1 MNEIFENQTSYS
13 YELNADDS
21 CRITAYQGDAVMLTI
36 PTELDGHKVI
46 DIGIYAFANCPHLK
60 HVIIP
65 EGVVTLFINAFYN
78 CPELETIQLPNTI
91 ENNVNSSV
99 RKCPKFMGYK
109 VSADHE
115 MFELK
120 DGVLF
125 NKEVA
130 HLVDYPAAMEQAEYT
145 VPEGIVEVM
154 RGAFAEHTKLER
166 VVLPEGLTK
175 IGDGAFRDCEALRE
189 VILPSTL
196 EVIGGQAFAGCA
208 ALERILIPASVC
220 EIGQNAFS
228 SCWSLQ
234 DIQVDE
240 ASAHFADTDGALY
253 TKDMKRL
260 LRYPVDGRMG
270 YVVPEGV
277 EVIGTGAFSGCDTLA
292 EVRLPQSLKVIEG
305 SAFAH
310 CSMLDHVVIPEGV
323 QAIAPATFF
332 GCTNLAEIELPQT
345 LGMIS
350 QQAFWYC
357 FSLTE
362 ITVPATAKIQDDAFG
377 GEPEVLEGLGMD
389 CIPEIIRK

>member
-1 MNEIFENQTSYS
+1 MNENNTSYS

-21 CRITAYQGDAVMLTI
+21 CRITAYQGDAVMLTV

-46 DIGIYAFANCPHLK
+46 DIGIYAFANCQHLK

-78 CPELETIQLPNTI
+78 CPELETISLPNTI

-99 RKCPKFMGYK
+99 RACPKFTGYK
-109 VSADHE
+109 VNDDHE

-145 VPEGIVEVM
+145 VPAGTVEVM
-154 RGAFAEHTKLER
+154 RGAFAEHKYLQR
-166 VVLPEGLTK
+166 VVLPEGLVK
-175 IGDGAFRDCEALRE
+175 IGDGAFRGCEALRE
-189 VILPSTL
+189 VVLPSTL
-196 EVIGGQAFAGCA
+196 EIIGGQAFAGCT
-208 ALERILIPASVC
+208 ALESIMVPTATA

-234 DIQVDE
+234 DIAVE
-240 ASAHFADTDGALY
+240 AESNHFCDTDGALY
-253 TKDMKRL
+253 TADMKKL
-260 LRYPVDGRMG
+260 VRYPVDGRMG

-277 EVIGTGAFSGCDTLA
+277 EVIGTGAFSGCETLA
-292 EVRLPQSLKVIEG
+292 EVRLPSTLKVIEG

-310 CSMLDHVVIPEGV
+310 CNMLDNVVVPEGV
-323 QAIAPATFF
+323 EAIAPATFF
-332 GCTNLAEIELPQT
+332 GCTNLAEIELPMSVKT
-345 LGMIS
+345 IG

-357 FSLTE
+357 FSLMQIE
-362 ITVPATAKIQDDAFG
+362 LAEDCKTADDTFG
-377 GEPEVLEGLGMD
+377 GEAEVLEGLGMD

>member
-1 MNEIFENQTSYS
+1 MNENNASYS

-46 DIGIYAFANCPHLK
+46 DIGIYAFANCAHLK

-65 EGVVTLFINAFYN
+65 EGVVTIFINAFYN
-78 CPELETIQLPNTI
+78 CPELETISLPDTI

-99 RKCPKFMGYK
+99 RGCPKFMGYK
-109 VSADHE
+109 VSDNHE

-145 VPEGIVEVM
+145 VPTGTVEVM
-154 RGAFAEHTKLER
+154 RGAFAEHKHLQR
-166 VVLPEGLTK
+166 VVLPEGIVK
-175 IGDGAFRDCEALRE
+175 IGDGAFRGCEALRE
-189 VILPSTL
+189 VVLPSTL
-196 EVIGGQAFAGCA
+196 EVIGGQAFAGCSV
-208 ALERILIPASVC
+208 LERIAIPAATV

-234 DIQVDE
+234 DISVE
-240 ASAHFADTDGALY
+240 AESQHFCDTDGALY
-253 TKDMKRL
+253 TKDMKKL
-260 LRYPVDGRMG
+260 VRYPVDGRMG
-270 YVVPEGV
+270 YIVPSGV

-292 EVRLPQSLKVIEG
+292 EVRMPVSLKTIEG

-310 CSMLDHVVIPEGV
+310 CSMLDGIFLPEGIE
-323 QAIAPATFF
+323 AIAPATFF
-332 GCTNLAEIELPQT
+332 GCTNLAQIHLPMSLKT
-345 LGMIS
+345 IGH
-350 QQAFWYC
+350 QAFWYC
-357 FSLTE
+357 FSLQQVQ
-362 ITVPATAKIQDDAFG
+362 VPSACRIEEDAFG
-377 GEPEVLEGLGMD
+377 GEAEVLEGLGMT
-389 CIPEIIRK
+389 CIPNIIRK